1 MHTRPRL
8 ERGETQVNIE
18 NILVSVIVPTY
29 KRPVSYLSRAVKSL
43 LNQTHRDIEI
53 VVIDDSTNAYP
64 DRPQIET
71 YVRNVALEHSNIIY
85 IQNEK
90 SLGGALARNRG
101 IQACHGEYITFLD
114 DDDEYRP
121 EKVERQLRFMLC
133 NGCDMS
139 FSDMIMYD
147 TAGHV
152 VDFREH
158 RDISSFDND
167 SLLRYHLTR
176 KITGTPTFM
185 YRADKLREI
194 GGFDDAILGQEF
206 YLMLKTI
213 KKGLKIQYM
222 SGCDVVV
229 YKHQDGGISQGKNKI
244 VGENL
249 VFETIKEHFDH
260 LSCREQKFATFR
272 HWAVLIVAYKRNKM
286 YLSIL
291 GALIVAF
298 FSSPRDFISE
308 SNKFLSNIRRNK

>member
-1 MHTRPRL
+1 MDM
-8 ERGETQVNIE
+8 ESV
-18 NILVSVIVPTY
+18 LVSVIVPTY
-29 KRPVSYLSRAVKSL
+29 KRPLFYLSRAVESL
-43 LNQTHRDIEI
+43 LNQTHKNVEI
-53 VVIDDSTNAYP
+53 VVIDDSPNDYP
-64 DRPQIET
+64 DRPQIEN
-71 YVRNVALEHSNIIY
+71 YIRDVAREHPDVIY
-85 IQNEK
+85 IQNDK
-90 SLGGALARNRG
+90 SLGGALARNKG
-101 IQACHGEYITFLD
+101 IQACHGAYITFLD

-121 EKVERQLRFMLC
+121 EKIERQLRFMLC
-133 NGCDMS
+133 EGCDVS

-147 TAGHV
+147 TTGHV

-158 RDISSFDND
+158 RDISSFDNE

-185 YRADKLREI
+185 YKANKLREI

-213 KKGLKIQYM
+213 KCGLKIRYM

-249 VFETIKEHFDH
+249 VFATIKEHFTY
-260 LSCREQKFATFR
+260 LSRREQRFATFR
-272 HWAVLIVAYKRNKM
+272 HWAVLIVAYRRNKM
-286 YLSIL
+286 YASIL

-298 FSSPRDFISE
+298 FISPLDFVLE
-308 SNKFLSNIRRNK
+308 VNKFIGNIRRNR